1 MHNNDDHKPSDRELG
16 MHRRITRRDFLDGVA
31 LAIGGSILASTP
43 RLQAMPASAASF
55 APEKSPNYYPPALM
69 GMRGNH
75 PGSFE
80 VAHRLRDGVFWEGA
94 GKPQDTGETYDLV
107 VVGGGISG
115 LAAAYFYRQAVGV
128 KARILI
134 LDNHDDFGGHAKRNE
149 FRVGNRLLLSN
160 GGTQSIDNPSEYSK
174 VAKGLLTELGIQ
186 LQEFYRDYDTRLYS
200 HLQTACFF
208 DRETFGADRLI
219 VGMNA
224 LPWKEFLAQAP
235 LSETVRRDI
244 ARVYTEKVDYM
255 AGMSPAQKR
264 AELAKISYAD
274 FLTKYCKLS
283 PQALPFFQK
292 FPHDLFGVGIEAV
305 SALSCWENPDDY
317 KSFTYAGFD
326 GLGLGAPQEQDPYI
340 FHFPD
345 GNACIARLLVRS
357 LIPGSIP
364 GHTMDDVVTARANYG
379 CLDQE
384 GTPVRLRLNST
395 AVRAR
400 HSGPAETAK
409 EVEVDYARG
418 GKLFSVRASRC
429 ILACYNMMI
438 PYLCPELPEKQKT
451 ALHYDV
457 KEPFIYSHVAL
468 RNWQAFAELGTKQI
482 VAPGGYHSLVK
493 LDFPVSMGSYK
504 FPHRPE
510 EPMVLFLLRCPCKP
524 GLPRQAQYRAGRWEL
539 MATPFSTFERN
550 IRDQLQRTLGGAG
563 FDAARDIAGITVNR
577 WAHGY
582 AYEYNSLSD
591 PDWPENER
599 PCVIGRQKFGR
610 ISIANSDA
618 GASAYTDTAIDQ
630 AWRAVQEETAKS

>member
-1 MHNNDDHKPSDRELG
+1 MHKSDGHNPNDRELG

-31 LAIGGSILASTP
+31 LAIGGSILAGAPWLKAT
-43 RLQAMPASAASF
+43 ASDAAF
-55 APEKSPNYYPPALM
+55 APEKNPNCYPPALM

-80 VAHRLRDGVFWEGA
+80 VAHRLRDGVFWETA
-94 GKPQDTGETYDLV
+94 AKAEDTGEKYDLV

-115 LAAAYFYRQAVGV
+115 LAAAYFYRQAAGS
-128 KARILI
+128 KARIII

-149 FRVGNRLLLSN
+149 FRVSQRLLLSN

-174 VAKGLLTELGIQ
+174 VAKGLLTELGIK
-186 LQEFYRDYDTRLYS
+186 LQEFYRDYDTRAYS

-224 LPWKEFLAQAP
+224 LPWKEFLAHAP
-235 LSETVRRDI
+235 LSEALRRDI
-244 ARVYTEKVDYM
+244 ARVYTDKVDYM
-255 AGMSPAQKR
+255 AGMSPTQKR
-264 AELAKISYAD
+264 AELAKTSYAD

-326 GLGLGAPQEQDPYI
+326 GLGLGKPPQQDPYI

-345 GNACIARLLVRS
+345 GNASIARLLVRS

-379 CLDQE
+379 RLDQE
-384 GTPVRLRLNST
+384 GAPLRLRLNST
-395 AVRAR
+395 VVRAR
-400 HSGPAETAK
+400 HSGPPEAAR
-409 EVEVDYARG
+409 EVEVSYVRG
-418 GKLFSVRASRC
+418 GKLFTVRTGRC

-438 PYLCPELPEKQKT
+438 PYLCPELPEKQKA

-457 KEPFIYSHVAL
+457 KEPFIYTHVAL
-468 RNWQAFAELGTKQI
+468 RNWQAFAKLGTKQI

-493 LDFPVSMGSYK
+493 LDFPVSMGSYE

-510 EPMVLFLLRCPCKP
+510 EPMVLFLLRCPAKP
-524 GLPRQAQYRAGRWEL
+524 GLPRQAQYRAGRW
-539 MATPFSTFERN
+539 
-550 IRDQLQRTLGGAG
+550 
-563 FDAARDIAGITVNR
+563 
-577 WAHGY
+577 
-582 AYEYNSLSD
+582 
-591 PDWPENER
+591 
-599 PCVIGRQKFGR
+599 
-610 ISIANSDA
+610 
-618 GASAYTDTAIDQ
+618 
-630 AWRAVQEETAKS
+630 

>member
-1 MHNNDDHKPSDRELG
+1 MEQRETARDRELG
-16 MHRRITRRDFLDGVA
+16 MHRKITRRDFLDGVA
-31 LAIGGSILASTP
+31 LAIGGSILGSVPGLWATGETD
-43 RLQAMPASAASF
+43 ASF
-55 APEKSPNYYPPALM
+55 APEKNADYYPPALL

-80 VAHRLRDGVFWEGA
+80 VAHRLRDGTFWETA
-94 GKPQDTGETYDLV
+94 GKPKDTGEKYDLV
-107 VVGGGISG
+107 IVGGGISG
-115 LAAAYFYRQAVGV
+115 LAAAYFYRQAAGS
-128 KARILI
+128 KSRILI

-149 FRVGNRLLLSN
+149 FRVGQRLLLSN

-174 VAKGLLTELGIQ
+174 VAKSLLSELGIH
-186 LQEFYRDYDTRLYS
+186 LQEFYRDYDSKLYS
-200 HLQTACFF
+200 RLQTACFF
-208 DRETFGADRLI
+208 DRETFGADRLV

-224 LPWKEFLAQAP
+224 LPWKQFLAQSP
-235 LSETVRRDI
+235 LPETVWREI
-244 ARVYTEKVDYM
+244 ERVYTEKVDYM

-264 AELAKISYAD
+264 AELAKISYSD

-292 FPHDLFGVGIEAV
+292 FPHDLFAVGIEAV
-305 SALSCWENPDDY
+305 SALSCFENPDDY
-317 KSFTYAGFD
+317 ESFKYAGFE
-326 GLGLGAPQEQDPYI
+326 GLSLGEPHDQDPYI

-345 GNACIARLLVRS
+345 GNASIARLLVRS

-364 GHTMDDVVTARANYG
+364 GRTMDDIVMARANYSR
-379 CLDQE
+379 LDQE
-384 GTPVRLRLNST
+384 GAQVRLRLNST

-400 HSGPAETAK
+400 HSGPPQTAT
-409 EVEVDYARG
+409 EVEVDYVRG
-418 GKLFSVRASRC
+418 GKLLSVRAGRC

-438 PYLCPELPEKQKT
+438 PYLCPELTEKQKA

-457 KEPFIYSHVAL
+457 KEPFIYTHVAL
-468 RNWQAFAELGTKQI
+468 RNWKPFAKLGTQQI
-482 VAPGGYHSLVK
+482 VAPGGYHSLTK
-493 LDFPVSMGSYK
+493 LDFPVSMAKYE

-510 EPMVLFLLRCPCKP
+510 EPMVLFMLRCPCKP
-524 GLPRQAQYRAGRWEL
+524 GLPRKAQYRAGRWEL
-539 MATPFSTFERN
+539 MGTPFSTFERN
-550 IRDQLQRTLGGAG
+550 IRDQLQRMLGEAG
-563 FDAARDIAGITVNR
+563 FEAARDIAGITVNR

-591 PDWPENER
+591 PEWSEDQR

-630 AWRAVQEETAKS
+630 AWRAVREQT